1 MKNSGHRLGASGTT
15 SENTLEGYRE
25 SSAKPEMRGFRYW
38 EFDIRE
44 SSDGT
49 VFVFHDDTIDVGG
62 KQSEISQMPFSEIKR
77 AGSQRGISIPLFS
90 EVCEELGDSPEMV
103 MVEIIQKMVPH
114 LVLKIKTVKVVKVKT
129 DLQNIQQKKESKLL
143 TKLKMLS

>member
-15 SENTLEGYRE
+15 AENTLEGYRE

-62 KQSEISQMPFSEIKR
+62 KQSETSQMPFSEIKR
-77 AGSQRGISIPLFS
+77 AGSQGGISIPHVRFS
-90 EVCEELGDSPEMV
+90 LARLPLPWGLGQS
-103 MVEIIQKMVPH
+103 IH
-114 LVLKIKTVKVVKVKT
+114 LGVRWMDGHPLNA
-129 DLQNIQQKKESKLL
+129 DGRLP
-143 TKLKMLS
+143 